1 MAGARVAVTAER
13 AERVLFSSS
22 YLDET
27 FAFVV
32 PDHFRDRF
40 ARWETIQAQTDLTI
54 AAPNLPLYLDRVRAL
69 LPRARMKTF
78 TEIEPVLREGA
89 KRAGDRRGSRARLGV
104 DTLVSSVHRRGARA
118 GVFKIPLAYPLARY
132 DERWRDYIN
141 QWLEL
146 KRKDGTLDELYRYWI
161 LGQNAEPRR
170 PRCSVIRDVL
180 HWTE

>member
-1 MAGARVAVTAER
+1 M
-13 AERVLFSSS
+13 
-22 YLDET
+22 
-27 FAFVV
+27 
-32 PDHFRDRF
+32 PDHFRERF

-54 AAPNLPLYLDRVRAL
+54 AAPNLPYYLDRVRAL
-69 LPRARMKTF
+69 LPRARIETF
-78 TEIEPVLREGA
+78 TEIESVLRDGGQNAQAIVAAAE
-89 KRAGDRRGSRARLGV
+89 RGSAW
-104 DTLVSSVHRRGARA
+104 TLLYPQFTVVVPEP

-170 PRCSVIRDVL
+170 PRWSVIRDVL